1 MKIYNFE
8 TDFHTGSL
16 GRGIIIIQNLG
27 FSPIWALNVA
37 KAKDIVSMIPR
48 PKEPV

>member
-1 MKIYNFE
+1 MKAALPRP
-8 TDFHTGSL
+8 L
-16 GRGIIIIQNLG
+16 GHGIIIIQNLG